1 MPFDI
6 RTAYTLPEILRT
18 KAPDGSHMAAID
30 VLSGQYPF
38 IEEGYWEQA
47 NGDTTHEF
55 VQMVSEPTGSLV
67 RYNEGTALSVATTKN
82 VTEFLARLEDRMQ
95 IDVRI
100 LEKAPDPVRYRME
113 REAAHARGM
122 IKTFHKIMFA
132 KGGYGS
138 RGADLKD
145 IDGLGTRFG
154 KLVADQ
160 VVSNGGSG
168 SGTLGSI
175 WIIKHGPDAFFNIYP
190 KNMQKILKQSDLKV
204 QPAYDGSGNRYE
216 VVMTKFEWEFGMGIG
231 DPRAVKRLC
240 NIAASG
246 NHSFWQDGTNAA
258 KGEENLI
265 DLIEALPNGDIANT
279 AIYCG
284 PKMMAQFRK
293 RLNSKGNLYFTTEDV
308 WGRPQLTFMGL
319 PVIRVDTLDFDES
332 TISA

>member
-1 MPFDI
+1 MAFVI
-6 RTAYTLPEILRT
+6 NTAYTLPEIMRT
-18 KAPDGSHMAAID
+18 KAPDGSHMAAVD
-30 VLSGQYPF
+30 VLSGKYPF
-38 IEEGYWEQA
+38 IEEAYWERA

-82 VTEFLARLEDRMQ
+82 VTEFMARLEDRMQ

-100 LEKAPDPVRYRME
+100 LEKAPDPVKYRME
-113 REAAHARGM
+113 REAAHARGL
-122 IKTFHKIMFA
+122 IKTFHNIMFS
-132 KGGYGS
+132 KNSMGS

-145 IDGLGTRFG
+145 IDGLGQRYKSLAT
-154 KLVADQ
+154 DT
-160 VVSNGGSG
+160 VVGNGATG

-190 KNMQKILKQSDLKV
+190 KSMQKILKQTDLGI
-204 QPAYDGSGNRYE
+204 QPAYDASGNRFE
-216 VVMTKFEWEFGMGIG
+216 VVMTKFEWEFGLGIA
-231 DPRAVKRLC
+231 DPRSVKRLC

-246 NHSFWQDGTNAA
+246 NNSFWEDGTNAA
-258 KGEENLI
+258 KGENNLI
-265 DLIEALPNGDIANT
+265 DLIETLPNGDLSNT

-293 RLNSKGNLYFTTEDV
+293 RLNSKSNLYFTTEDV

-319 PVIRVDTLDFDES
+319 PIIRVDNLGFDES
-332 TISA
+332 TIS